1 MISLRLFFVCCV
13 GSTLL
18 PAQAALSQSSA
29 NEDDIKAS
37 LHSCQIIRKT
47 LDMRARSK
55 VQVPARADDEF
66 TAAGEACD
74 QLDKAIASS
83 NAAQTQ
89 STAANLRPTLAR
101 LAMAPTTPQE
111 QLAALEKVT
120 SGTSGI
126 ELFDRLPDLAKR
138 AFDAGEIEKAK
149 AYSTQLLQMAPE
161 YPKSWNYGNAI
172 FYSNF
177 VLGEVSLQQGNVAQA
192 SQYLL
197 ASGATPGS
205 PTLVS
210 FGPNMTLAKEL
221 LEKGQSDV
229 VLQYL
234 ALCKNF
240 WKADHGKL
248 DEWSDTV
255 RSGGTPDFTSNL
267 SY

>member
-1 MISLRLFFVCCV
+1 MSSLRVLLFFCL
-13 GSTLL
+13 GFRLL
-18 PAQAALSQSSA
+18 HVQAALGQPTA
-29 NEDDIKAS
+29 NSDAIKAS
-37 LHSCQIIRKT
+37 LSSCQVLRKI
-47 LDMRARSK
+47 LDTPSK
-55 VQVPARADDEF
+55 VQVPIRADDEH
-66 TAAGEACD
+66 TAAGQACD
-74 QLDKAIASS
+74 Q
-83 NAAQTQ
+83 
-89 STAANLRPTLAR
+89 
-101 LAMAPTTPQE
+101 
-111 QLAALEKVT
+111 LEKVT
-120 SGTSGI
+120 SGTRGM

-138 AFDAGEIEKAK
+138 AFNAGEIEKAK

-172 FYSNF
+172 FYGNF
-177 VLGEVSLQQGNVAQA
+177 VLGEISLQQGNVAQA

-240 WKADHGKL
+240 WKADRGKL
-248 DEWSDTV
+248 DEWSATV
-255 RSGGTPDFTSNL
+255 RSGGIPDFTSNL
-267 SY
+267 YQ